1 MLSLPPS
8 QGTSC
13 CFTCRI
19 ISLLLSQ
26 HRGQMALVLWE
37 PWTLVLRTG
46 INPSPG
52 GEGAWLLLKVR
63 RKLVMSPMSWGSALG
78 KGLLFFQGGRHYMMT
93 HDDRF
98 CCCCAV
104 CGAVP
109 SKGSQRCLPSFG
121 HTGTG
126 PWLGFSK
133 RGLLHSRLWLT
144 QKWVWGPREEWILYS
159 EEVQPVW
166 RWDCSS
172 EPPKTRKPDTSSWLV
187 TMSRW

>member
-13 CFTCRI
+13 CFTWRI
-19 ISLLLSQ
+19 ISLLLFQ

-46 INPSPG
+46 INPFPG

-98 CCCCAV
+98 CCCCAL
-104 CGAVP
+104 CGAGP
-109 SKGSQRCLPSFG
+109 SKGSQRCLPK
-121 HTGTG
+121 HLGT
-126 PWLGFSK
+126 LGTHRDRSLAGLQQERVATFKASTNTKMGLRPK
-133 RGLLHSRLWLT
+133 RRMNFVFWGSSACLEVRLL
-144 QKWVWGPREEWILYS
+144 KWA
-159 EEVQPVW
+159 
-166 RWDCSS
+166 
-172 EPPKTRKPDTSSWLV
+172 PKNQGARYI
-187 TMSRW
+187 